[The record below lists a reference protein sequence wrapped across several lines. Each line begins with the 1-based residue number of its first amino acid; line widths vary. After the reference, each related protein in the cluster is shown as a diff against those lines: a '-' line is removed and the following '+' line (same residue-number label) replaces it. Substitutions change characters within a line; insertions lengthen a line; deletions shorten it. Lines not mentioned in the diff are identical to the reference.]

1 MLRTHNIDK
10 AITIFVLIAFNR
22 LNQSPHTRFIAIDL
36 HVVVPDLES
45 DSSALSTPTSRS
57 ISNHDSLHS
66 FMFSASNDSSS
77 SAINS
82 SASDSSTA
90 RSKKKES
97 ARAIDLHQRKQRS
110 QRRPRQ
116 YNKHAPKQI
125 QDNKFNCNHKRHV
138 IEHVP
143 VLRLLAIQP
152 YANTLIP
159 IRILRPLC
167 SLFLS
172 ISSVSEETKNPN
184 CPFFLNQSQISTN
197 YL

>member
-22 LNQSPHTRFIAIDL
+22 LNQSAHTRFIAIDL

-82 SASDSSTA
+82 SASDSSTT
-90 RSKKKES
+90 RSKKKKAQDEQS
-97 ARAIDLHQRKQRS
+97 ICIRENNDLKDARGK
-110 QRRPRQ
+110 
-116 YNKHAPKQI
+116 
-125 QDNKFNCNHKRHV
+125 
-138 IEHVP
+138 
-143 VLRLLAIQP
+143 
-152 YANTLIP
+152 NTSTHPSRFKIT
-159 IRILRPLC
+159 
-167 SLFLS
+167 SS
-172 ISSVSEETKNPN
+172 IATISVM
-184 CPFFLNQSQISTN
+184 
-197 YL
+197 